1 MLPRPRS
8 GLVVYC
14 VRLFA
19 VGWSLRPAL
28 GCTLFI
34 GLSLSACSDKAAE
47 TQQGPAT
54 TVPHGLLDLAA
65 NTSKTM
71 PRKSAVA
78 ALAEL
83 TQRRG
88 LEYHSLQHDGADAV
102 ALIEIDLARFAPEV
116 MAESRGLSPA
126 TAISKPNLN
135 VIVGSS
141 FVSQVRRMQPIG
153 VLQIDGRLLQDVE
166 PHGYTRILGI
176 RELNPKSSLEKGGQA
191 SNSPNATA
199 RRFEVAHRS
208 QWPLEGLHSALQ
220 AGPGIIEKGLL
231 DISERD
237 LTRQKY
243 FRSFVAECGE
253 RAVVGATLV
262 PMHLYTLGGQLL
274 KFFAA
279 NQLSCPEVV
288 NLAGDREAVLV
299 VRHGQEAAYL
309 GDPQS
314 PKVGLIGFTEL

>member
-14 VRLFA
+14 VRFRHLGYCLGRA
-19 VGWSLRPAL
+19 LLVGLA
-28 GCTLFI
+28 
-34 GLSLSACSDKAAE
+34 LSACTDQSAQTPQA
-47 TQQGPAT
+47 PAT
-54 TVPHGLLDLAA
+54 TVPHGVLDLAA
-65 NTSKTM
+65 DTSQTM
-71 PRKSAVA
+71 PRKSAVS

-83 TQRRG
+83 TTNSG
-88 LEYHSLQHDGADAV
+88 LKYHSLQHAGADVA
-102 ALIEIDLARFAPEV
+102 ALIEIDLTRFAPQV
-116 MAESRGLSPA
+116 MTAPKGLTPA
-126 TAISKPNLN
+126 DAISKSNLS

-153 VLQIDGRLLQDVE
+153 VLQVNGTLLQDVE

-176 RELNPKSSLEKGGQA
+176 RAL
-191 SNSPNATA
+191 SPAGW
-199 RRFEVAHRS
+199 RFEVAHRS

-220 AGPGIIEKGLL
+220 AGPGIIEQGQL

-243 FRSFVAECGE
+243 FRSFVAACGD
-253 RAVVGATLV
+253 RTVVGATLV
-262 PMHLYTLGGQLL
+262 PMHLYSLGGELL

-279 NQLSCPEVV
+279 EQLNCSEVV

-299 VRHGQEAAYL
+299 VRHAQQAAYL
-309 GDPQS
+309 GDPRS
-314 PKVGLIGFTEL
+314 PKAGLIGFTEL